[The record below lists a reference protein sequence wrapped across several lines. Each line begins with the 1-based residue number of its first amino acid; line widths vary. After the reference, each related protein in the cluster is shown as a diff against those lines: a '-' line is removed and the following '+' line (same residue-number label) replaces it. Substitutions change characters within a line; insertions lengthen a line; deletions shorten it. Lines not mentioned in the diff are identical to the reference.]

1 MALKDFN
8 LERVKQHI
16 SVLDKYEYG
25 GSVFVD
31 NRRSRPRWFDGRFLK
46 AADLNR
52 EAGYFLTRQADLALA
67 TGTGVVEGLMVSSD
81 QRNTVIKITKGHGMT
96 FDGERVFLPEDVT
109 LGLNN
114 IALSDE
120 LNVKMGL
127 SRKPAPPDRSRSG
140 IYIIALRPLEFT
152 ANPTSSYP
160 VDVDGKR
167 EMRDGTIIEAT
178 AVTLIPFSYPAEA
191 VKSKQARRAQV
202 AHQLFT
208 ESTEYQIPS
217 YTLPLAMIELRRGN
231 ILWLDNYMVRREMG
245 SVYSDVLGFGYTPR
259 AIRRSH
265 FKQYDDM
272 IGDIVDDRKRT
283 NGSLRFAATEYFV
296 SLPSAGRLPTPCVDL
311 NTFTQYYFPDAMGVE
326 MSIIPEDE
334 MDLLIEES
342 MLLPPVLLN
351 DENAILTTSI
361 MIFLPLPRHIFYSQ
375 TKTIK
380 KLPDTIRFPIKTI
393 RSRFTPRDYVAEFQ
407 AKLPDFV
414 ASKASNEA
422 ALKEVAWKRL
432 LSESPFVWYIRR
444 RNVSYKEPI
453 TGTAVH
459 VMTNEH
465 QDETDMRRYQRTLKL
480 YDEFT
485 NLKIKGSAAADLEMV
500 RLLTI
505 PKFSTSEILMRS
517 ALKEFGETKK
527 LDERF
532 AASVSLRFADRQVGT
547 GLDKIESKLFQGTNA
562 AKTEQKMKLA
572 DTLAVPELDFVARVL
587 SSEEAGALA
596 DDLHA
601 QLVDPNKNPKDIA
614 AYILRKKEEVEK

>member
-8 LERVKQHI
+8 LDRVKQHI
-16 SVLDKYEYG
+16 SILDKYEYG
-25 GSVFVD
+25 GSVFID

-67 TGTGVVEGLMVSSD
+67 TGTGVVEGLVVTED
-81 QRNTVIKITKGHGMT
+81 GTTRIKITQGHGMT
-96 FDGERVFLPEDVT
+96 FDGERVFLPEDVSIS
-109 LGLNN
+109 LNN

-120 LNVKMGL
+120 LNVRMGL

-167 EMRDGTIIEAT
+167 EMRDGSIIEAT
-178 AVTLIPFSYPAEA
+178 AITLIPFSYPAEA
-191 VKSKQARRAQV
+191 AKSDQARRAQV

-208 ESTEYQIPS
+208 ENTEYQIPS
-217 YTLPLAMIELRRGN
+217 YTLPLAMIELRRGH
-231 ILWLDNYMVRREMG
+231 IRWLDNYMVRREMG
-245 SVYSDVLGFGYTPR
+245 SVYSDVLGFGFTPR

-272 IGDIVDDRKRT
+272 IGDIVDDRKRV

-296 SLPSAGRLPTPCVDL
+296 SLPSAGRLPTACVDL
-311 NTFTQYYFPDAMGVE
+311 NTFTQYYFPDAMDVE

-334 MDLLIEES
+334 MDLLIEEN
-342 MLLPPVLLN
+342 MLLPPILLN
-351 DENAILTTSI
+351 DEVAVGTTSI
-361 MIFLPLPRHIFYSQ
+361 MIFLPLPRHIFYSE
-375 TKTIK
+375 TRTIK
-380 KLPDTIRFPIKTI
+380 KLPATIKFPIKAV
-393 RSRFTPRDYVAEFQ
+393 RSRFSPRDYVAEFQ

-414 ASKASNEA
+414 TPQISNEG

-432 LSESPFVWYIRR
+432 LSEEPFVWYVRR
-444 RNVSYKEPI
+444 RNVNYKDQI

-465 QDETDMRRYQRTLKL
+465 KDETDMRRYQRTLKL

-485 NLKIKGSAAADLEMV
+485 NLKIRGSAAADLEMV

-505 PKFSTSEILMRS
+505 PKFTSSEILMRA

-527 LDERF
+527 LDERY
-532 AASVSLRFADRQVGT
+532 AASISLRFADRLVGT
-547 GLDKIESKLFQGTNA
+547 GLDRIESKIFQGNA
-562 AKTEQKMKLA
+562 ATKTEQKMKLA

-587 SSEEAGALA
+587 SSEEANALA
-596 DDLHA
+596 EELHA
-601 QLVDPNKNPKDIA
+601 QLVDPDKKPKDIA
-614 AYILRKKEEVEK
+614 AYILKKKEEVEK